1 MSFTGIFKICPIE
14 GLDYETQTQ
23 SGRTGRNGEFC
34 YQEGETV
41 TFSAGGIVLGSAPA
55 KEKLTPADLSME
67 VAGDVNRIINRKVT
81 NITRLLMSLNPACD
95 YEERIVITDEIWD
108 ICCRFRKKIYLNQPE
123 DLFSADPAVNQ
134 LMEALAGRLVSPA
147 VARNYLRR
155 AMYGIVKKTDVKIPT
170 RDSGYVLADIFMP
183 ETEGKYPVIIS
194 FGGYGK
200 GFWVGKETNE
210 EEQELHADAGA
221 DSKVSYP
228 ADQDQEILF
237 VTEPMESDLVIAGYP
252 MADLFVSSSSRDM
265 KVLTYLY
272 ALDEDNEKIPFV
284 MDLNPMTPLSKGGLK
299 VSHRK
304 LDEERTTEY
313 RPYHTH
319 LREDYQPLS
328 PGEIA
333 EARVEMV
340 PMTAKIKKGWKLA
353 FVIMANNEQGELMD
367 PFDDYSAGAE
377 NTVYT
382 GKTHPSYVQIPVI
395 RDGGKE

>member
-1 MSFTGIFKICPIE
+1 MSFTGRFKICPIE

-134 LMEALAGRLVSPA
+134 LMEALDGRLISPA

-170 RDSGYVLADIFMP
+170 RDGGYVLADIFMP

-210 EEQELHADAGA
+210 EEQELHADAG
-221 DSKVSYP
+221 
-228 ADQDQEILF
+228 
-237 VTEPMESDLVIAGYP
+237 
-252 MADLFVSSSSRDM
+252 R
-265 KVLTYLY
+265 
-272 ALDEDNEKIPFV
+272 
-284 MDLNPMTPLSKGGLK
+284 
-299 VSHRK
+299 
-304 LDEERTTEY
+304 
-313 RPYHTH
+313 
-319 LREDYQPLS
+319 
-328 PGEIA
+328 
-333 EARVEMV
+333 
-340 PMTAKIKKGWKLA
+340 TAK
-353 FVIMANNEQGELMD
+353 F
-367 PFDDYSAGAE
+367 P
-377 NTVYT
+377 
-382 GKTHPSYVQIPVI
+382 I
-395 RDGGKE
+395 RQTRIRRSFLLQNPWNRIW